1 LHQTCHSTKRTH
13 FIFADFFPYQLYLQ
27 ELLLFAGAFAN
38 GFVLEKRTHLGRIFY
53 GVPAA
58 VSTYSDLRLRREE
71 PRDAD
76 AMEHGRRREF
86 QQRRQTTEMLR
97 QAPQS
102 CGIPSYDGTQHDRS
116 EKEGVVC
123 NEDMMASGPLA
134 LQIHP
139 EIGRLGGIAYLQTR
153 IAN

>member
-1 LHQTCHSTKRTH
+1 MHQTCHSTKRTH

-76 AMEHGRRREF
+76 AMERGRKESWKCRLQEWALLWW
-86 QQRRQTTEMLR
+86 EILR
-97 QAPQS
+97 FAQ
-102 CGIPSYDGTQHDRS
+102 DDRS
-116 EKEGVVC
+116 FVGSKRGRIG
-123 NEDMMASGPLA
+123 DLLSKSPTLPLS
-134 LQIHP
+134 
-139 EIGRLGGIAYLQTR
+139 
-153 IAN
+153 